1 MKKTRSRDY
10 YEILEVHPSASP
22 EVIEKVYKALS
33 MKYHPD
39 KKPSEKKRWA
49 TRKMQELNEA
59 YRVLSN
65 PLKRRVYDSKLARSQ
80 KTQEML
86 RIFWENG
93 LIGLV
98 KYWLESKKFLD

>member
-22 EVIEKVYKALS
+22 EVIEKAYKALS

-39 KKPSEKKRWA
+39 KQPSEKKRWA
-49 TRKMQELNEA
+49 TRRMQELNEA
-59 YRVLSN
+59 YRVLSD

-98 KYWLESKKFLD
+98 KYWLESEKFLD